1 MRAGQ
6 DAPHGGHRN
15 GNAAFRWGKPRR
27 GNVQE
32 DRAAGAAPRAGEI
45 VVEHD
50 DHVVETV
57 GSPEALV
64 TGPEGQADLAVVEA
78 IGRIVAP
85 AGIGAER
92 NGRQAGRRA
101 ADAVGSVEEGDE
113 GKPPGRRRAVA
124 FALPLA
130 DAAPPEGA
138 GYAEAAGNEKA
149 APPVG

>member
-1 MRAGQ
+1 MCAGE

-15 GNAAFRWGKPRR
+15 GNAAFGRGEPWR

-32 DRAAGAAPRAGEI
+32 DGAAGAAPRAGKI

-50 DHVVETV
+50 DDVVKTV

-64 TGPEGQADLAVVEA
+64 AGPEGQADLAVVEPV
-78 IGRIVAP
+78 GRIVAP

-92 NGRQAGRRA
+92 NGRQASCRT
-101 ADAVGSVEEGDE
+101 ADAVGPVEDGDQ

-124 FALPLA
+124 FALPPE
-130 DAAPPEGA
+130 DAVPPEGA
-138 GYAEAAGNEKA
+138 G
-149 APPVG
+149 